1 MRFVNSISQD
11 ETMTRMKLKQ
21 RSQIFRALCSD
32 FVADLSSN
40 GISDLGM
47 LEY

>member
-1 MRFVNSISQD
+1 MMFVNSISPD
-11 ETMTRMKLKQ
+11 ETMTRMKLK